1 MYDTNIMEVSLMLL
15 IIVINI
21 MVIFLGVLASDI
33 LDDKYTKAVKDFCKL
48 ECK

>member
-1 MYDTNIMEVSLMLL
+1 MLL

-21 MVIFLGVLASDI
+21 VVISLGFLASDML
-33 LDDKYTKAVKDFCKL
+33 LDDKYTKAINDFCKL

>member
-1 MYDTNIMEVSLMLL
+1 MLL

-21 MVIFLGVLASDI
+21 VVISLGLVALD
-33 LDDKYTKAVKDFCKL
+33 LTDDKYTKVKNDFCRS

>member
-1 MYDTNIMEVSLMLL
+1 MLL

-21 MVIFLGVLASDI
+21 IVITLGFLVSDI
-33 LDDKYTKAVKDFCKL
+33 LDDKYTKALNDFCKL

>member
-1 MYDTNIMEVSLMLL
+1 MLL

-21 MVIFLGVLASDI
+21 VVISLGFVASDL
-33 LDDKYTKAVKDFCKL
+33 LDDKYTKAINDFCKL

>member
-1 MYDTNIMEVSLMLL
+1 MLL

-21 MVIFLGVLASDI
+21 IVITLGFLVSDI
-33 LDDKYTKAVKDFCKL
+33 LDDKYTKALNGFCKL